1 MKGRMM
7 VAVENLD
14 LPPMS
19 EAEYLAFTDEQ
30 ESKYEYRRGQVY
42 AMTGASVRH
51 NTIVA
56 NAITEL
62 SIALRDRDCTVTSSD
77 TRVHIASK
85 KTYRYPDVT
94 VFCNEPEYLE
104 GRTDTITN
112 PVLLVEVLSPS
123 SALTD
128 RNEKLVEYT
137 QINTLD
143 AYVLISQDEPKVEIF
158 RRHEEGKWLFKY
170 VTGFDVDIEI
180 LAAGAVLCLNL
191 ARIYRRVSWED
202 DEGRTNE

>member
-1 MKGRMM
+1 M
-7 VAVENLD
+7 VAVETLD

-19 EAEYLAFTDEQ
+19 EAEYLGFADEQ
-30 ESKYEYRRGQVY
+30 EIKYEYRRGQVY

-62 SIALRDRDCTVTSSD
+62 SVALRDRDCTVTSSD

-94 VFCNEPEYLE
+94 LFCDDAEYLE

-112 PVLLVEVLSPS
+112 PVLLVEVLSLS
-123 SALTD
+123 SGLRD
-128 RNEKLVEYT
+128 RNDKLVEYT
-137 QINTLD
+137 QIDTLD
-143 AYVLISQDEPKVEIF
+143 AYVLISQDEPKVEVF
-158 RRHEEGKWLFKY
+158 RRHEGDQWLFEY
-170 VTGFDVDIEI
+170 VTGLDTKIDI
-180 LAAGAVLCLNL
+180 LAAGTVLRLTL
-191 ARIYRRVSWED
+191 AQIYRRVSWED
-202 DEGRTNE
+202 DEA

>member
-1 MKGRMM
+1 MM
-7 VAVENLD
+7 VAVETLD

-19 EAEYLAFTDEQ
+19 EAEYLGFADEQ
-30 ESKYEYRRGQVY
+30 EIKYEYRRGQVY

-62 SIALRDRDCTVTSSD
+62 SVALRDRDCTVTSSD

-94 VFCNEPEYLE
+94 LFCDDAEYLE

-112 PVLLVEVLSPS
+112 PVLLVEVLSLS
-123 SALTD
+123 SGLRD
-128 RNEKLVEYT
+128 RNDKLVEYT
-137 QINTLD
+137 QIDTLD
-143 AYVLISQDEPKVEIF
+143 AYVLISQDEPKVEVF
-158 RRHEEGKWLFKY
+158 RRHEGDQWLFEY
-170 VTGFDVDIEI
+170 VTGLDTKIDI
-180 LAAGAVLCLNL
+180 LAAGTVLRLTL
-191 ARIYRRVSWED
+191 AQIYRRVSWED
-202 DEGRTNE
+202 DEA